1 MFKVEASRVVLT
13 CAVGSIRDVET
24 SLVRGVEACAVCS
37 LKVVAAS
44 CVALGRT
51 IESCA
56 VGSVCTDGRVRAI
69 LGTRVA
75 VLAGASVLIGSEV
88 AILAGTSMLIGSE
101 VSVLT
106 CAVATREVDG
116 AVSVA
121 LEGTVESCMVGS
133 VRDWSTG
140 VECRIPWCRI

>member
-13 CAVGSIRDVET
+13 CVDSIRGVET
-24 SLVRGVEACAVCS
+24 GSVRGVEACAVCS

-44 CVALGRT
+44 CRRT
-51 IESCA
+51 ESCA

-75 VLAGASVLIGSEV
+75 VLAGASV
-88 AILAGTSMLIGSE
+88 LIGSE

>member
-1 MFKVEASRVVLT
+1 MFKGEASRVVLT
-13 CAVGSIRDVET
+13 CVDSIRGVET
-24 SLVRGVEACAVCS
+24 GSVRGVEACAVCS

-44 CVALGRT
+44 CRRT
-51 IESCA
+51 ESCA